1 MKSFFQF
8 LNEAAQSQASM
19 QAKKLNLKSD
29 GHGGWL
35 DTRGNFVAT
44 TEKGKLVFVDKR
56 GKKKQEEPGAAKPA
70 AAKPQATE
78 PAKAQTA
85 PEEKPKA
92 QVAPEAPEA
101 TGEMS
106 DTLTVAFGRFNP
118 PTVGHEKLLKAARK
132 ASVGGDLKIYPS
144 RTQDPK
150 KNPLDP
156 DMKISYMKKMFP
168 EFEENIINDDEMK
181 SIFNVLIAASE
192 AGYANVNIV
201 VGSDRQAEFEN
212 LAQKYNGELYDFDLI
227 RVISAGVRDADA
239 EGVEGMSAS
248 KMRKAVIED
257 DFESFRRGTPKT
269 LDDGDTQALFDAVR
283 QGMGAKKKKKVAEL
297 WQIAP
302 KYDAETLRE
311 NYIRGKIFRI
321 GDIVENLNTG
331 LVGEIIRRGTNY
343 LICVTEDEY
352 MFKSWIRDVMEA
364 EAEVPSTNLKKLVKK
379 AVNRRDHNIDGFVD
393 KEDPKV
399 GPYGAFIPQKRNL
412 PKNFK
417 EAYQEKRVERKM
429 RVAGKP
435 NTLVGTGGFFK
446 YAVDMTPGFEKGDKK
461 NLQYGA
467 KPYSGYKQ
475 SNIKEFIN
483 KYKVKK

>member
-8 LNEAAQSQASM
+8 LNEATQSQASM

-44 TEKGKLVFVDKR
+44 TEKGKLVFLD
-56 GKKKQEEPGAAKPA
+56 KKKAKGQPEPTGKTA
-70 AAKPQATE
+70 AAKPQAAE
-78 PAKAQTA
+78 PAKPQVA

-92 QVAPEAPEA
+92 KAEPEASA
-101 TGEMS
+101 ADGEMS

-118 PTVGHEKLLKAARK
+118 PTVGHEKLLKAAQK
-132 ASVGGDLKIYPS
+132 ASQGGDFKIYPS

-168 EFEENIINDDEMK
+168 DFAENIVNDDEMR
-181 SIFNVLIAASE
+181 SIFNVLVTAAE
-192 AGYANVNIV
+192 EGYANVNII

-212 LAQKYNGELYDFDLI
+212 LAQKYNGDLYEFDLI

-248 KMRKAVIED
+248 KMRKAVVD
-257 DFESFRRGTPKT
+257 GDFKSFRRGTPKT
-269 LDDGDTQALFDAVR
+269 LDDGDAQALFDAVR
-283 QGMGAKKKKKVAEL
+283 SGMKIKKKKEVVEM

-302 KYDAETLRE
+302 KYDAKGLRE
-311 NYIRGKIFRI
+311 NYLAGKIFNL

-331 LVGEIIRRGTNY
+331 LIGEIIRRGTNH
-343 LICVTEDEY
+343 LICVTEDNY

-364 EAEVPSTNLKKLVKK
+364 EVEVPSTNLKKLIKK
-379 AVNRRDHNIDGFVD
+379 ALNRTDDNIDGFVD
-393 KEDPKV
+393 KSDKKV
-399 GPYGAFIPQKRNL
+399 GPYGAFIPQMKNT
-412 PKNFK
+412 PKNFR
-417 EAYQEKRVERKM
+417 EAYQEKRVERKI
-429 RVAGKP
+429 RVPGKP
-435 NTLVGTGGFFK
+435 NTLTGTGGYFK
-446 YAVDMTPGFEKGDKK
+446 YAADMTPGFEKGDKT
-461 NLQYGA
+461 NLQPGG
-467 KPYSGYKQ
+467 KPYSGYSQ
-475 SNIKEFIN
+475 GGIKEFIN